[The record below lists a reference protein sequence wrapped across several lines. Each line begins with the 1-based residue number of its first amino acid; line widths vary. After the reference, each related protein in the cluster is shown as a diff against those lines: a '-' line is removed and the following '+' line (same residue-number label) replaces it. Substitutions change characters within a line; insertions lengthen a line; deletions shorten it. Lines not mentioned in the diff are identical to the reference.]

1 MKVLVAGGAG
11 FIGSHLVKYY
21 MKGNDV
27 TVIDHLGSGAN
38 KTDGVNY
45 IDADISNPL
54 DIDCDLI
61 LHFASRASPPD
72 YQAHPFDTINA
83 NTTGT
88 YNLLK
93 LAEKNDAKMVYASTS
108 EIYGNPPKD
117 QIPTK
122 ETYWGNVNSC
132 GPRSCYDE
140 SKRLGETYCYEF
152 WRRGVDI
159 RVVRIFNTYG
169 PGMRKDDGRVITNFL
184 TQALAGK
191 PLTIYGD
198 GSQGRSYCFVDDL
211 VEGITRVAGFSPQE
225 GEFKETRVFNL
236 GNPFEHYSVKEL
248 ALIVK
253 EITGSSSQLVYQ
265 GLPKDD
271 PVDRIPDISKAMKV
285 LGWRPGISLRE
296 GLKRTL
302 ESMK

>member
-21 MKGNDV
+21 
-27 TVIDHLGSGAN
+27 
-38 KTDGVNY
+38 
-45 IDADISNPL
+45 
-54 DIDCDLI
+54 
-61 LHFASRASPPD
+61 
-72 YQAHPFDTINA
+72 
-83 NTTGT
+83 
-88 YNLLK
+88 
-93 LAEKNDAKMVYASTS
+93 
-108 EIYGNPPKD
+108 
-117 QIPTK
+117 
-122 ETYWGNVNSC
+122 
-132 GPRSCYDE
+132 
-140 SKRLGETYCYEF
+140 
-152 WRRGVDI
+152 
-159 RVVRIFNTYG
+159 
-169 PGMRKDDGRVITNFL
+169 
-184 TQALAGK
+184 
-191 PLTIYGD
+191 
-198 GSQGRSYCFVDDL
+198 
-211 VEGITRVAGFSPQE
+211 TRENEGFSPQE

-271 PVDRIPDISKAMKV
+271 PVDRIHDISKAMKV